1 MAWHLSE
8 TLTDVTLLP
17 KALWR
22 LKTYYTN
29 SEFEPGTRAWRSF
42 YRYLRDAGV
51 NISQLGEE
59 DVPEEHQG
67 NIHRWMAAD
76 MFQLL
81 RNLGY
86 IEDEGTIQL
95 TARGLKMMNSDPGFE
110 SGLCGGLFYWQMG
123 KSERRPAHALLE
135 TLARLDAPEAVPC
148 PGLMLPEFIKTMNL
162 LDEGNT
168 AENCLRAIHSWRHN
182 ALDGNLPAVDSA
194 FEEIMRARMQVCD
207 YLANEDETIWR
218 DLGRGRTTQI
228 IILASGMAVYGGLL
242 DDVQFMALNRPFLT
256 ALEERQPKGF
266 KDVFQWLQSLSPV
279 DAAQEA
285 EHALSSIV

>member
-22 LKTYYTN
+22 LRTYYTN

-59 DVPEEHQG
+59 DVPKEHQG

-95 TARGLKMMNSDPGFE
+95 TARGLKMINSDPRFE
-110 SGLCGGLFYWQMG
+110 SVLCGGLFYWQMG
-123 KSERRPAHALLE
+123 KKRAPAGA
-135 TLARLDAPEAVPC
+135 C
-148 PGLMLPEFIKTMNL
+148 PA
-162 LDEGNT
+162 GNT
-168 AENCLRAIHSWRHN
+168 GKTGCARSYP
-182 ALDGNLPAVDSA
+182 LPGA
-194 FEEIMRARMQVCD
+194 
-207 YLANEDETIWR
+207 
-218 DLGRGRTTQI
+218 
-228 IILASGMAVYGGLL
+228 
-242 DDVQFMALNRPFLT
+242 
-256 ALEERQPKGF
+256 
-266 KDVFQWLQSLSPV
+266 
-279 DAAQEA
+279 
-285 EHALSSIV
+285 